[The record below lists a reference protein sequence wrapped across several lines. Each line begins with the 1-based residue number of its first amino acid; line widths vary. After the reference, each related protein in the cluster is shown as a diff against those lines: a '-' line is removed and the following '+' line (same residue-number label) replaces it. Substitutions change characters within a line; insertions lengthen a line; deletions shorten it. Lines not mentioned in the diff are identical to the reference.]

1 MMSLHS
7 QYKLEADDP
16 AVLLPPPPP
25 WPEFVVIVL
34 VGKDGIVCVKGV
46 KGGND
51 VGAEPNPVVV
61 TDAPP
66 LTSDTDDVTA
76 PDPELVVAPVVVVRL
91 AMTA

>member
-1 MMSLHS
+1 MSLHS

-25 WPEFVVIVL
+25 PWPEFVVIVL
-34 VGKDGIVCVKGV
+34 VGKDGIVGVKGV
-46 KGGND
+46 KERND

-66 LTSDTDDVTA
+66 LTSDAGDVTA